1 MYLKDDK
8 IIITIGQNVVMR
20 SFRIGTGAQYLLDA
34 TALVGWTDGV
44 DIKRNFTPRQMR
56 SGDFQEEGHHAA
68 RYISITGMAVA
79 PDIFSL
85 KEMRDDFTGAVMPS
99 KYQTITIEDSFG
111 VRSSSVT
118 LGGKT
123 SWVQLTDTAANFKL
137 DLYAPDPYVYGPQKQ
152 LQVNSISYYG
162 GTSFPVK
169 FPFSFNRPPASLSL
183 ILENAGNSDSWPTFI
198 ATGALPTGFT
208 ITNNAGST
216 VTYSGAVSYSAPVSI
231 DMQRGVAM
239 QNGVDR
245 SDNITERQ
253 WFSIPP
259 GTTIQPSFGALTPGP
274 GWCDILYHDTWI

>member
-8 IIITIGQNVVMR
+8 IIITIGQGVVMR
-20 SFRIGTGAQYLLDA
+20 TFRIGTGPQFLLDA

-79 PDIFSL
+79 PTNTAL
-85 KEMRDDFTGAVMPS
+85 KLMRDDFTGAVMPS
-99 KYQTITIEDSFG
+99 KYQPITVEDSFG
-111 VRSSSVT
+111 VRSSTVT

-123 SWVQLTDTAANFKL
+123 SWIQMTDTVANFKL

-162 GTSFPVK
+162 GATFPAA
-169 FPFSFNRPPASLSL
+169 FPFSFNRPPSALSL
-183 ILENAGNSDSWPTFI
+183 VIDNAGNVDSWPIFV
-198 ATGALPTGFT
+198 ATGDLPTGFT
-208 ITNNAGST
+208 VTNNAGRT
-216 VTYSGAVSYSAPVSI
+216 VTYSGTVTYNAPVSI
-231 DMQRGVAM
+231 DMQRGIAM

-245 SDNITERQ
+245 SDNITQRQ

-259 GTTIQPSFGALTPGP
+259 GSAIQPSFGALTPGP
-274 GWCDILYHDTWI
+274 GWCDILYKDTWI